1 MDEKDDDAIE
11 QLKIARRNKILK
23 KLGIITALL
32 LILGIII
39 PVFILILSIILML
52 AGVSALYDVG
62 TVLNMLFKNI
72 PKEQKSLEERA
83 AFDRPFYEGIILSLS
98 GLGVFFLYLAIVS
111 MGWRG
116 ILGW

>member
-1 MDEKDDDAIE
+1 MDENDDTIE

-23 KLGIITALL
+23 KLEILTVIL

-52 AGVSALYDVG
+52 AGVSAFYDVG

-83 AFDRPFYEGIILSLS
+83 AFDRPFYEGFILSLG

-111 MGWRG
+111 
-116 ILGW
+116 LGWKGIFGW